1 MRDAYKCA
9 VESFHCQ
16 RRSRD
21 GIYSAIQP
29 DLLDAKWWRN
39 RGGRGVGLAR
49 GKGGSVPDAVLP
61 VGRQAPR
68 EWRRSSNW
76 PSASIPTAAAAGH
89 PIRRPNRT
97 SPLVTVEAPVLV
109 SAGSYWLQTRLQEPP
124 LRVPPRTPST
134 LPSSSLRSSDSP
146 SPCTWYTCCLPRII
160 RPSSC
165 PTPPGPSPSS
175 LSMAIH
181 RASRKLPTD
190 YLVSGIDKSLL
201 WNDSGRKWS

>member
-1 MRDAYKCA
+1 MGLYRFLFPVRAAYKCA
-9 VESFHCQ
+9 VESSHCH

-21 GIYSAIQP
+21 GIYSAIP
-29 DLLDAKWWRN
+29 DLLDAKWRRN
-39 RGGRGVGLAR
+39 WGGEVGLAR

-89 PIRRPNRT
+89 PIRRSNRT

-124 LRVPPRTPST
+124 LRVPPRTIHSST
-134 LPSSSLRSSDSP
+134 RA
-146 SPCTWYTCCLPRII
+146 PC
-160 RPSSC
+160 
-165 PTPPGPSPSS
+165 GPATRHH
-175 LSMAIH
+175 LVLGTRVAC
-181 RASRKLPTD
+181 RA
-190 YLVSGIDKSLL
+190 
-201 WNDSGRKWS
+201 